1 MYISSLTDNQD
12 FRDNLVGHGQI
23 WRGMGKFGGA
33 WANLVGHGQIWWGM
47 GKGWEPLL

>member
-1 MYISSLTDNQD
+1 
-12 FRDNLVGHGQI
+12 
-23 WRGMGKFGGA
+23 MGKFGGA